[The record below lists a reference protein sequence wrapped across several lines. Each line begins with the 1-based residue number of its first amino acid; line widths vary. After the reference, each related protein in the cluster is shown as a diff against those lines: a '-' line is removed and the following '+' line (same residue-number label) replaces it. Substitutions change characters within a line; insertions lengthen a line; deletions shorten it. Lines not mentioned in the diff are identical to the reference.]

1 MPPRRRSAQRK
12 LAAVAV
18 FCSGRGTNLQ
28 ALLDAER
35 DGRLG
40 ARIVLVVSDRPDAQA
55 LARAKRAG
63 IQARYIDPSQFA
75 TRAEYERALISLLDA
90 RQIRLVCLAGFMR
103 ILSPVFIAHYPNRI
117 LNVHPALLP
126 AFPGAHALRDALRW
140 GAKVTGVT
148 IHLVDAQVD
157 HGPILLQEAVPI
169 RTQDTEASLLRRV
182 HRVEHRVYPQA
193 VRWVAGGR
201 ISVAGR
207 AARLVRRA

>member
-1 MPPRRRSAQRK
+1 V
-12 LAAVAV
+12 L
-18 FCSGRGTNLQ
+18 CSGQGTNLQ
-28 ALLDAER
+28 ALLTSAR
-35 DGRLG
+35 AGRLG
-40 ARIVLVVSDRPDAQA
+40 ARIALVVSDRPDAQA

-63 IQARYIDPSQFA
+63 VQARYVNPSHFF
-75 TRAEYERALISLLDA
+75 TRAEYERALINLLDA

-103 ILSPVFIAHYPNRI
+103 ILSPVFVAHYPNRI

-126 AFPGAHALRDALRW
+126 AFPGAHAVRDALRW

-169 RTQDTEASLLRRV
+169 LAQDTEASLLARI
-182 HRVEHRVYPQA
+182 HHVEHRVYPQV

-201 ISVAGR
+201 ISIKGR
-207 AARLVRRA
+207 TVRLVRQA